1 MIIIKEISLLQKML
15 QQFKSVNKT
24 IGFVPTMG
32 ALHSGHISLIKKS
45 LNKDDIT
52 VVSIFINPTQ
62 FNDSRDYEKYP
73 VTLEND
79 ILLLEQVKTSI
90 LFLPPLYEIY
100 PNGLESSFKYNLGFI
115 ETVLEGFYRPGHFQ
129 GVCRVVHK
137 LLSIIQ
143 PDNLFMGQKDYQ
155 QCMVINKLIELYK
168 IPASLN
174 IVPTERESTGL
185 AMSSRNMRLSGHA
198 KQKAVNIYKALN
210 FIKNNL
216 ATIPLQQLKAE
227 ASKTLMNAGFQKI
240 DYIEICD
247 AKTLMPVKEY
257 DGKTKLVA
265 LAAAFIEDVRLI
277 DNLLLN

>member
-45 LNKDDIT
+45 LDKDDIT

-79 ILLLEQVKTSI
+79 ILLLKQVKTSI

>member
-1 MIIIKEISLLQKML
+1 M
-15 QQFKSVNKT
+15 
-24 IGFVPTMG
+24 
-32 ALHSGHISLIKKS
+32 
-45 LNKDDIT
+45 
-52 VVSIFINPTQ
+52 
-62 FNDSRDYEKYP
+62 
-73 VTLEND
+73 
-79 ILLLEQVKTSI
+79 
-90 LFLPPLYEIY
+90 FLPPLYEIY